1 MSSSPSKLKEDRRNE
16 KVLMSFIFPNGS
28 CYLRVRDL
36 KSASKCDRSRVRGSG
51 IGDACS
57 PVVAGA
63 SCIASEPT
71 CTRVRGSKEVP
82 ESNRIVII
90 YIARRFRSLDAYVA

>member
-51 IGDACS
+51 MPA
-57 PVVAGA
+57 PQLWQVLPALPPNLHA
-63 SCIASEPT
+63 
-71 CTRVRGSKEVP
+71 P
-82 ESNRIVII
+82 ESGDRKRFLNRIE
-90 YIARRFRSLDAYVA
+90 L

>member
-1 MSSSPSKLKEDRRNE
+1 MSSFASKLKEDRRNE
-16 KVLMSFIFPNGS
+16 KVLMSFIFPNRL

-36 KSASKCDRSRVRGSG
+36 KPASKCDKEQGSR
-51 IGDACS
+51 IGDVCS
-57 PVVAGA
+57 PVAAGA
-63 SCIASEPT
+63 PCIASEPT

-90 YIARRFRSLDAYVA
+90 YIARRFRSLDASVA